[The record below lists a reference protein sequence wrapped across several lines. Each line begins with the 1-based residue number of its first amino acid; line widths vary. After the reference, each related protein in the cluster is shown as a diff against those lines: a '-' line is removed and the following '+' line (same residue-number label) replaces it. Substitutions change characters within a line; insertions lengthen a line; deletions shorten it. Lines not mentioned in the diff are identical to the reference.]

1 MVAEMREKGNL
12 KRNSMETLEGAG
24 PAARGPVHISIE
36 ERPQSYRMKTFRAIL
51 LFVGVLIVVPT
62 TFVIRSAI
70 RTRQDAKM
78 VLDAL
83 EALGVSTNPNN
94 SFDSFQWRYGRGRF
108 KYGNGCTMH
117 FCTYEVDISNDGLA
131 ELHLAPFTEMRAW
144 FTVDRGQ
151 LILVLVE
158 YRCAQ
163 EGTEQSGCSY
173 PARHLRT
180 RVRSQIRRAS
190 TRNHAA
196 LWNGLVEFNLSASQ
210 TERDAALALNLD
222 CFSRIGGCK
231 DITELLAA
239 VWQRTGPDKVT
250 SKLLGL
256 SQRLEESHGSPSDED
271 F

>member
-1 MVAEMREKGNL
+1 
-12 KRNSMETLEGAG
+12 
-24 PAARGPVHISIE
+24 
-36 ERPQSYRMKTFRAIL
+36 MKTFRAIL

-62 TFVIRSAI
+62 TFVIRSVI

-163 EGTEQSGCSY
+163 EGPNSPVVHIQQGICAHECG
-173 PARHLRT
+173 
-180 RVRSQIRRAS
+180 VRFDVRPPGTTQHCGMAWWSS
-190 TRNHAA
+190 T
-196 LWNGLVEFNLSASQ
+196 
-210 TERDAALALNLD
+210 
-222 CFSRIGGCK
+222 
-231 DITELLAA
+231 
-239 VWQRTGPDKVT
+239 
-250 SKLLGL
+250 
-256 SQRLEESHGSPSDED
+256 
-271 F
+271 

>member
-1 MVAEMREKGNL
+1 
-12 KRNSMETLEGAG
+12 
-24 PAARGPVHISIE
+24 
-36 ERPQSYRMKTFRAIL
+36 
-51 LFVGVLIVVPT
+51 
-62 TFVIRSAI
+62 
-70 RTRQDAKM
+70 M

-94 SFDSFQWRYGRGRF
+94 TFDSFQWRYGRGRF

-117 FCTYEVDISNDGLA
+117 FCTYELDISNDSLVA
-131 ELHLAPFTEMRAW
+131 LHLAPFTEMRAW

-163 EGTEQSGCSY
+163 EGPNSPVVHIQQGIC
-173 PARHLRT
+173 AHQCG
-180 RVRSQIRRAS
+180 VRFDVSPPGTTQQ
-190 TRNHAA
+190 
-196 LWNGLVEFNLSASQ
+196 LWNGLVEFNPSASQ

-231 DITELLAA
+231 DIPELLPA